1 MRLSLSFIWFC
12 GIFGDNE
19 RMVHASSLSRH
30 SLLWLVIVTLTGAP
44 ACRSTAPVTPATAPV
59 PGTAPASALPQ
70 TEPDSVKWVRLA
82 AEYHAAALQAYA
94 LATTRIEAA
103 ASRPR
108 NTWAVVLDADETVIS
123 NLAYQRERA
132 LAGLPYTS
140 ESWAAW
146 VARREATPI
155 PGASRFMA
163 RVRDLGGRIA
173 IVTNRSAA
181 ECDDTQA
188 VFRQHALAY
197 DAMLC
202 RPEKGPSDKNPRF
215 RAVGRG
221 EPFGSGPVEVVLF
234 VGDNILD
241 FPEASQAWREQGES
255 AFSEFGRRFVLVP
268 NPMYGS
274 WQ

>member
-1 MRLSLSFIWFC
+1 MSGGLD
-12 GIFGDNE
+12 FGDNE
-19 RMVHASSLSRH
+19 RMAHAPFLVRRSI
-30 SLLWLVIVTLTGAP
+30 LWPTILALAIATG
-44 ACRSTAPVTPATAPV
+44 CRSAAPVAPATAPV
-59 PGTAPASALPQ
+59 TSPASAPP
-70 TEPDSVKWVRLA
+70 EPDSVKWVRSA

-94 LATTRIEAA
+94 LATTRVEAAA

-108 NTWAVVLDADETVIS
+108 NAWAVVLDADETVIS
-123 NLAYQRERA
+123 NLTYQRERA
-132 LAGLPYTS
+132 LAGLPYTP
-140 ESWAAW
+140 ESWAEW
-146 VARREATPI
+146 VARREATPL
-155 PGASRFMA
+155 PGAARFMV
-163 RVRDLGGRIA
+163 RVRELGGRIA
-173 IVTNRSAA
+173 IVTNRAAA

-188 VFRQHALAY
+188 VFRQHALVY

-215 RAVGRG
+215 QAVSRG

-241 FPEASQAWREQGES
+241 FPDASQAWRQQGDS
-255 AFSEFGRRFVLVP
+255 AFSEFGRRFILLP